1 MRRYYFH
8 LYNDETI
15 LDEEGTEL
23 PNEAVA
29 LQRAATDARTMA
41 AQSVMDGHL
50 VLHHRIEVV
59 DDRGERI
66 GVVHFGNVV
75 EIQE

>member
-8 LYNDETI
+8 LYNDETS
-15 LDEEGTEL
+15 LDEEGTVL

-29 LQRAATDARTMA
+29 LQKAADQARAMA
-41 AQSVMDGHL
+41 AQSVSDGHL
-50 VLHHRIEVV
+50 VLHHRIDVV
-59 DDRGERI
+59 EDKGEKVGTVR
-66 GVVHFGNVV
+66 FGNVV

>member
-8 LYNDETI
+8 LYNDETS
-15 LDEEGTEL
+15 LDEEGTVL

-29 LQRAATDARTMA
+29 LQKAADQARAMA
-41 AQSVMDGHL
+41 AQSVSDGHL
-50 VLHHRIEVV
+50 VLHHRIDVV
-59 DDRGERI
+59 DDKGEKVGTVR
-66 GVVHFGNVV
+66 FGNVV

>member
-8 LYNDETI
+8 LYNNETVI
-15 LDEEGTEL
+15 DREGTEL
-23 PNEAVA
+23 PNQAVA
-29 LQRAATDARTMA
+29 LQKAASDARTMA
-41 AQSVMDGHL
+41 AESVKEGRL

-59 DDRGERI
+59 DDQGEKI
-66 GVVHFGNVV
+66 GTVQFGNVV